1 MELIKDLTIG
11 KLLRDT
17 VLRYPDRP
25 ALKTRA
31 EELSYKQLDEAVD
44 MASRRL
50 LYCGVKK
57 GDHVGILCETQVE
70 EIVVYYALARIGA
83 VNVMFNTSLRAGEL
97 RELLDRSR
105 VSVLLI
111 GEGYR
116 GVSFPA
122 LVANIM
128 PDCPRLKSVYF
139 IGSGDP
145 GTFCRLDSLEQ
156 GQLRKDAGKG
166 SGSHMRGRVPGRASG
181 VPLLQHIR
189 KHNGGMQRGRVPCA
203 SGIQKDYGAS
213 FRHTRFPLHGSELRS
228 HVVLCHAAQTGL

>member
-122 LVANIM
+122 LVANIL
-128 PDCPRLKSVYF
+128 PDCPRLKDVFF
-139 IGSGDP
+139 IGYGESGR
-145 GTFCRLDSLEQ
+145 FRRLSSL
-156 GQLRKDAGKG
+156 DAA
-166 SGSHMRGRVPGRASG
+166 V
-181 VPLLQHIR
+181 
-189 KHNGGMQRGRVPCA
+189 
-203 SGIQKDYGAS
+203 
-213 FRHTRFPLHGSELRS
+213 
-228 HVVLCHAAQTGL
+228 